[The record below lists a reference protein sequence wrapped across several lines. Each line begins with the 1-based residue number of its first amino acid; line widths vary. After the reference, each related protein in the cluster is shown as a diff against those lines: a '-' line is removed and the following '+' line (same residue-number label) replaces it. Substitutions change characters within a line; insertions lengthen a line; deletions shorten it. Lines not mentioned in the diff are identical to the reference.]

1 MKQRQWDR
9 LLVKLISIILINA
22 LIATIAFLIMGYSIS
37 LYYIKNETTPDP
49 LTSNLMFL
57 GVTFVVILIFIIGFS
72 LMMRKT
78 LRKITYLSSEIEQI
92 ANGDLGRTIKVE
104 GRDEIASLGESVNR
118 MSRQLSELF
127 EKERAHEEERNQLFS
142 NLSHDLRTPLTSI
155 KGYTQL
161 LQMNRELTVEE
172 NNHFRILN
180 EKTDQLEHLLDQL
193 MDVNRLYAPNMQLKK
208 QKLNL
213 SLLTTQLIHE
223 MEPLFNERGH
233 QLHLSIQP
241 DRWIEADQEQLIRVF
256 ENLFSNAWKY
266 AEQTS
271 PIEIRLQTKEQ
282 EIEWSISNAT
292 TAETIEA
299 IPHLF
304 ERTYRVDSSRGV
316 TSGDG
321 LGLSIAR
328 QIILLHGGKLTAEPI
343 ENRVI
348 CFRVSFPIA
357 ELTHRIARE

>member
-9 LLVKLISIILINA
+9 LLVKLIGIILINA
-22 LIATIAFLIMGYSIS
+22 LIATIVFLMIAYPIG
-37 LYYIKNETTPDP
+37 LYYMRNETRLDP
-49 LTSNLMFL
+49 QTSNLIFL
-57 GVTFVVILIFIIGFS
+57 SVTFLAILVFIIGFS
-72 LMMRKT
+72 IMMRKT

-92 ANGDLGRTIKVE
+92 ANGDLGRTVKVE
-104 GRDEIASLGESVNR
+104 GRDELASLGESVNQ
-118 MSRQLSELF
+118 MSKQLRELF

-155 KGYTQL
+155 KGYSQL
-161 LQMNRELTVEE
+161 LQLNRELTSEE
-172 NNHFRILN
+172 KDHFRILN

-193 MDVNRLYAPNMQLKK
+193 MDVNRLYAPHMQLKK

-223 MEPLFNERGH
+223 MEPLFNERD
-233 QLHLSIQP
+233 LHLQISIKP
-241 DRWIEADQEQLIRVF
+241 DVWIEADQEQLIRVF
-256 ENLFSNAWKY
+256 ENLFSNTWKY

-271 PIEIRLQTKEQ
+271 PIHVELQTQ
-282 EIEWSISNAT
+282 AQTIEWSISNAT
-292 TAETIEA
+292 TVETIEA

-304 ERTYRVDSSRGV
+304 DRTYRVDSSRGV
-316 TSGDG
+316 TPGDG

-343 ENRVI
+343 DDQII
-348 CFRVSFPIA
+348 CFRASFPIPQ
-357 ELTHRIARE
+357 RIERE

>member
-1 MKQRQWDR
+1 MRRRQWDR
-9 LLVKLISIILINA
+9 LLVKLIGIILVNA

-37 LYYIKNETTPDP
+37 LYYIENETTPDP

-57 GVTFVVILIFIIGFS
+57 GVTFIVILIFIIGFS

-92 ANGDLGRTIKVE
+92 ANGDLGRTVKVE

-118 MSRQLSELF
+118 MSAQLSELF

-161 LQMNRELTVEE
+161 LQMNRELTLAEKD
-172 NNHFRILN
+172 HFRILN

-193 MDVNRLYAPNMQLKK
+193 MNVNRLYAPHMQLKK
-208 QKLNL
+208 QRLNL

-223 MEPLFNERGH
+223 MEPLFNERG
-233 QLHLSIQP
+233 LHLQTSIRP
-241 DRWIEADQEQLIRVF
+241 DIWMEADQEQLIRAF
-256 ENLFSNAWKY
+256 ENLLSNAWKY
-266 AEQTS
+266 AEQPS
-271 PIEIRLQTKEQ
+271 PIHIDLQTREDML
-282 EIEWSISNAT
+282 EWSISNAT
-292 TAETIEA
+292 TTETIEA

-304 ERTYRVDSSRGV
+304 DRTYRVDSSRGV
-316 TSGDG
+316 TPGDG

-328 QIILLHGGKLTAEPI
+328 QIILLHGGRLTAAPLEGQ
-343 ENRVI
+343 VI
-348 CFRVSFPIA
+348 CFRVSLPM
-357 ELTHRIARE
+357 E

>member
-1 MKQRQWDR
+1 MRRRQWDR
-9 LLVKLISIILINA
+9 LLVKLIGIILVNA

-37 LYYIKNETTPDP
+37 LYYIENETTPDP

-57 GVTFVVILIFIIGFS
+57 GVTFIVILIFIIGFS

-92 ANGDLGRTIKVE
+92 ANGDLGRTVKVE

-118 MSRQLSELF
+118 MSAQLSELF

-161 LQMNRELTVEE
+161 LQMNRELTAEE

-180 EKTDQLEHLLDQL
+180 EKTAQLEHLLDQL
-193 MDVNRLYAPNMQLKK
+193 MDVNRLYAPHMQLKK

-233 QLHLSIQP
+233 RLHLSIQP
-241 DRWIEADQEQLIRVF
+241 DRWIVADQEQLIRAF

-266 AEQTS
+266 AERTS
-271 PIEIRLQTKEQ
+271 PIEIRLQTKGQ
-282 EIEWSISNAT
+282 QIEWSISNAT

-304 ERTYRVDSSRGV
+304 DRTYRVDSSRGV
-316 TSGDG
+316 TPGDG

-328 QIILLHGGKLTAEPI
+328 QIILLHGGQLTAEPLEGQI
-343 ENRVI
+343 I
-348 CFRVSFPIA
+348 CFRVSFS
-357 ELTHRIARE
+357 THQHIERE

>member
-1 MKQRQWDR
+1 MRRRQWDR
-9 LLVKLISIILINA
+9 LLVKLIGIILVNA

-37 LYYIKNETTPDP
+37 LYYIENETTPDP

-57 GVTFVVILIFIIGFS
+57 GVTFIVILIFIIGFS

-92 ANGDLGRTIKVE
+92 ANGDLGRTVKVE

-118 MSRQLSELF
+118 MSAQLSELF

-161 LQMNRELTVEE
+161 LQMNRELTAEE

-180 EKTDQLEHLLDQL
+180 EKTAQLEHLLDQL
-193 MDVNRLYAPNMQLKK
+193 MDVNRLYAPHMQLKK

-233 QLHLSIQP
+233 RLHLSIQP
-241 DRWIEADQEQLIRVF
+241 DRWIVADQEQLIRVF

-271 PIEIRLQTKEQ
+271 PIQIDLQTREDML
-282 EIEWSISNAT
+282 EWSISNAT
-292 TAETIEA
+292 TTETIDA
-299 IPHLF
+299 IPYLF
-304 ERTYRVDSSRGV
+304 DRTYRVDSSRGV
-316 TSGDG
+316 TPGDG

-328 QIILLHGGKLTAEPI
+328 QIILLHGGRLTAAPLEGQ
-343 ENRVI
+343 VI
-348 CFRVSFPIA
+348 CFRVSLPM
-357 ELTHRIARE
+357 E

>member
-1 MKQRQWDR
+1 MRRRQWDR
-9 LLVKLISIILINA
+9 LLVKLIGIILVNA

-37 LYYIKNETTPDP
+37 LYYIENETTPDP

-57 GVTFVVILIFIIGFS
+57 GVTFIVILIFIIGFS

-92 ANGDLGRTIKVE
+92 ANGDLGRTVKVE

-118 MSRQLSELF
+118 MSAQLSELF

-161 LQMNRELTVEE
+161 LQMNRELTLAEKD
-172 NNHFRILN
+172 HFRILN

-193 MDVNRLYAPNMQLKK
+193 MNVNRLYAPHMQLKK
-208 QKLNL
+208 QRLNL

-233 QLHLSIQP
+233 RLHLSIQP
-241 DRWIEADQEQLIRVF
+241 DRWIVADQEQLIRVF

-271 PIEIRLQTKEQ
+271 PIQIDLQTREDML
-282 EIEWSISNAT
+282 EWSISNAT
-292 TAETIEA
+292 TTETIDA
-299 IPHLF
+299 IPYLF
-304 ERTYRVDSSRGV
+304 DRTYRVDSSRGV
-316 TSGDG
+316 TPGDG

-328 QIILLHGGKLTAEPI
+328 QIILLHGGRLTAAPLEGQ
-343 ENRVI
+343 VI
-348 CFRVSFPIA
+348 CFRVSLPV
-357 ELTHRIARE
+357 E